1 MNTIDEINR
10 ERQVNEIFLFFNS
23 TITCGWNEFY
33 MHLILEGSEK
43 KLVPIL
49 KGVIRINSFYIKSLR
64 NFQRK
69 KKGWIFVKLKKLDF
83 ENILIL

>member
-1 MNTIDEINR
+1 MKW
-10 ERQVNEIFLFFNS
+10 VLYAFNF
-23 TITCGWNEFY
+23 G
-33 MHLILEGSEK
+33 GQQK
-43 KLVPIL
+43 KLEPIL
-49 KGVIRINSFYIKSLR
+49 KGVIRINSFNIKSLR